1 MRKWLLWGLALG
13 VLAVV
18 VADLMARNDGYALIV
33 LSDWRV
39 EMSLNFLVLAVIATL
54 VAGAVLLKLLQG
66 TLQLPARLARFRAIR
81 RQRRGEQAFLSSLR
95 LLLEGHYE
103 AAIKAAER
111 SRKLGFAVGYAD
123 LLAARAAQGLD
134 DADRA
139 AVWLGRVESDDAS
152 LLAAR
157 LEQEAEM
164 LVARR
169 QFEPALQVLELA
181 HRQTRPPRSTASL
194 RTELRALLGTERWED
209 VLLQV
214 RELRP
219 RDGLSQGF
227 LASCRRQAHLG
238 NLRHY
243 RSDQERFCLYL
254 TQIPHKECDPDHFTT
269 GGMDIRIDSVRP
281 PDCRPNRVPRSKTRL
296 NST

>member
-1 MRKWLLWGLALG
+1 MRKWLISGLALG
-13 VLAVV
+13 TLAVV

-33 LSDWRV
+33 LSTWRV
-39 EMSLNFLVLAVIATL
+39 EMSLNFLILAILATL
-54 VAGAVLLKLLQG
+54 AAGGVLLKLIQG
-66 TLQLPARLARFRAIR
+66 TLHLPARLARFRALR
-81 RQRRGEQAFLSSLR
+81 RQRKGEQALLSSLR
-95 LLLEGHYE
+95 LLFEGHYE

-111 SRKLGFAVGYAD
+111 ARKLGFAVGYAD
-123 LLAARAAQGLD
+123 LLAARAAQGQD

-139 AVWLGRVESDDAS
+139 AVWLGRVEADDAA

-169 QFEPALQVLELA
+169 QYEPALQVLELM
-181 HRQTRPPRSTASL
+181 HRQVRPPRSTANL
-194 RTELRALLGTERWED
+194 RTELRALLGSERWED
-209 VLLQV
+209 VLWQV

-219 RDGLSQGF
+219 RDGLSEGF

-243 RSDQERFCLYL
+243 RSDAQRFSMYL
-254 TQIPHKECDPDHFTT
+254 TQIPHKECDVDLLEAADVMLSRMTADEWTEQARKF
-269 GGMDIRIDSVRP
+269 IDTH
-281 PDCRPNRVPRSKTRL
+281 KAQ
-296 NST
+296 

>member
-13 VLAVV
+13 TLAVV
-18 VADLMARNDGYALIV
+18 IADLLARNDGYALVV

-39 EMSLNFLVLAVIATL
+39 EMSLNFLILAIIATL
-54 VAGAVLLKLLQG
+54 IAGAVLLKLIQG
-66 TLQLPARLARFRAIR
+66 TLHLPARLARFRALR
-81 RQRRGEQAFLSSLR
+81 RQRKGEQTFLSSLR

-111 SRKLGFAVGYAD
+111 ARKLGFAAGYAD

-139 AVWLGRVESDDAS
+139 ALWLGRVEADDAS
-152 LLAAR
+152 LVAAR
-157 LEQEAEM
+157 LQQEAEM

-169 QFEPALQVLELA
+169 QYEPALQVLELA
-181 HRQTRPPRSTASL
+181 HRQTRPPKSTAAL
-194 RTELRALLGTERWED
+194 RTEMRALLGTERWED

-214 RELRP
+214 RDLRP
-219 RDGLSQGF
+219 RDGLSRGF

-243 RSDQERFCLYL
+243 RSDSQRFSMYL
-254 TQIPHKECDPDHFTT
+254 VQIPHKEYDADLVDAADAMLSRMTADEWTAKAREF
-269 GGMDIRIDSVRP
+269 IDTH
-281 PDCRPNRVPRSKTRL
+281 KAAH
-296 NST
+296 

>member
-13 VLAVV
+13 TLAVV
-18 VADLMARNDGYALIV
+18 IADLLARNDGYALVV

-39 EMSLNFLVLAVIATL
+39 EMSLNFLILAIIVTL
-54 VAGAVLLKLLQG
+54 VAGAVLLKLIQG
-66 TLQLPARLARFRAIR
+66 TLHLPARLARFRALR
-81 RQRRGEQAFLSSLR
+81 RQRKGEQTFLSSLR

-111 SRKLGFAVGYAD
+111 ARKLGFAAGYAD

-139 AVWLGRVESDDAS
+139 ALWLGRVEADDAS
-152 LLAAR
+152 LVAAR
-157 LEQEAEM
+157 LQQEAEM

-169 QFEPALQVLELA
+169 QYEPALQVLELA
-181 HRQTRPPRSTASL
+181 HRQTRPPKSTAAL
-194 RTELRALLGTERWED
+194 RTEMRALLGTERWED

-214 RELRP
+214 RDLRP

-243 RSDQERFCLYL
+243 RSDSQRFSMYL
-254 TQIPHKECDPDHFTT
+254 VQIPHKECDADLVDAADAMLSRMTADEWTAKAREF
-269 GGMDIRIDSVRP
+269 IDTH
-281 PDCRPNRVPRSKTRL
+281 KAAL
-296 NST
+296 

>member
-1 MRKWLLWGLALG
+1 MRKWLLWALALG
-13 VLAVV
+13 VLAVLI
-18 VADLMARNDGYALIV
+18 ADLMVRNDGYALIV
-33 LSDWRV
+33 LADWRI
-39 EMSLNFLVLAVIATL
+39 EMSLNFLVLAIIVIL
-54 VAGAVLLKLLQG
+54 LAGGLLLKLLQG
-66 TLQLPARLARFRAIR
+66 TLQLPGRIARYRSLR
-81 RQRRGEQAFLSSLR
+81 RERKGQQAFLSALR
-95 LLLEGHYE
+95 LLLEGYYE
-103 AAIKAAER
+103 ASIKAVER
-111 SRKLGFAVGYAD
+111 SRKLGFAAGYAD

-152 LLAAR
+152 LQAAR

-169 QFEPALQVLELA
+169 QYEPALQVLELA
-181 HRQTRPPRSTASL
+181 NHQIQSPRSTAAL

-209 VLLQV
+209 VLVQV

-243 RSDQERFCLYL
+243 RSDAQRYSMYL
-254 TQIPHKECDPDHFTT
+254 TQIPAKECDADLLDAADAMLSRMTADAWTAKARTF
-269 GGMDIRIDSVRP
+269 IDTHKAQR
-281 PDCRPNRVPRSKTRL
+281 
-296 NST
+296 

>member
-13 VLAVV
+13 TLAVV
-18 VADLMARNDGYALIV
+18 IADLLARNDGYALVV
-33 LSDWRV
+33 LSDWRI
-39 EMSLNFLVLAVIATL
+39 EMSLNFLILAIIATFI
-54 VAGAVLLKLLQG
+54 AGAVLLKLIQG
-66 TLQLPARLARFRAIR
+66 TLHLPARLARFRALR
-81 RQRRGEQAFLSSLR
+81 RQRKGEQTFLSSLR

-111 SRKLGFAVGYAD
+111 ARKLGFAAGYAD

-139 AVWLGRVESDDAS
+139 ALWLGRVEADDAS
-152 LLAAR
+152 LVAAR
-157 LEQEAEM
+157 LQQEAEM

-169 QFEPALQVLELA
+169 QYEPALQVLELA
-181 HRQTRPPRSTASL
+181 HRQTRPPKSTAAL
-194 RTELRALLGTERWED
+194 RTEMRALLGTERWED

-214 RELRP
+214 RDLRP

-243 RSDQERFCLYL
+243 RSDSQRFSMYL
-254 TQIPHKECDPDHFTT
+254 VQIPHKECDADLVDTADAMLSRMTADEWTAKAREF
-269 GGMDIRIDSVRP
+269 IDTH
-281 PDCRPNRVPRSKTRL
+281 KAAL
-296 NST
+296 